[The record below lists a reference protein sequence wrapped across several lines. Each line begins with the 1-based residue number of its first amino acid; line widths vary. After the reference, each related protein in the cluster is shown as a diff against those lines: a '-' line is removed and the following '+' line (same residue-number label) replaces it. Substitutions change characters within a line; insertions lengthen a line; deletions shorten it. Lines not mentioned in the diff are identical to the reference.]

1 MGRNHKIRTL
11 RSPTLTSSLTGV
23 NLHSGLDPANITLPA
38 NFTFHAVS
46 KQDIWHPP
54 EVPAGE
60 EYDSPTYYV
69 QYGPIHKFKSAQVSI
84 CGMSGTKQYDQAG
97 LIFLINSPGLKGE
110 KYDSWIKTGVEI
122 IDTNATSK
130 VMAVATPP
138 GGFSDWNLVPM
149 PKGECINILAQR
161 QEGGPGMFIYV
172 VEGNTKTLMRLI
184 TWPFQKN
191 FDKWLGVGTYVAR
204 HNWAPGEPP
213 FTGEPNSA
221 KFEGLK
227 IDWSDWN
234 GTTSQYTV

>member
-11 RSPTLTSSLTGV
+11 RSPTCV

-97 LIFLINSPGLKGE
+97 LIFLVNSPGLEGE

-149 PKGECINILAQR
+149 PKGE
-161 QEGGPGMFIYV
+161 F
-172 VEGNTKTLMRLI
+172 EGNTKTLMRLI

-191 FDKWLGVGTYVAR
+191 FNKWLGVGTYVAR